1 MGSCAATV
9 EEYLND
15 FFPDKASDEALD
27 SLAQAQFGLVRT
39 VGETDKQLRSRI
51 HYHLGI
57 DADEQ
62 FARKIETAIQEWDA
76 EKES

>member
-9 EEYLND
+9 EEYLKTLCLD
-15 FFPDKASDEALD
+15 TATDATLDRLALMQ
-27 SLAQAQFGLVRT
+27 LGLSRT
-39 VGETDKQLRSRI
+39 FGETDKQLRSRI